1 MFCGSISRGFMAE
14 ISLEK
19 VLNLLDAQH
28 IKGSEKELKMLCI
41 RIGEL
46 VELNGEEW
54 VKASRQTLLD
64 EWEYIVNQGIIG
76 A

>member
-1 MFCGSISRGFMAE
+1 MNA
-14 ISLEK
+14 SLPITLKATGNIFDIE
-19 VLNLLDAQH
+19 
-28 IKGSEKELKMLCI
+28 SEKELKILCI

-64 EWEYIVNQGIIG
+64 EWEYIVNQGIIR
-76 A
+76 